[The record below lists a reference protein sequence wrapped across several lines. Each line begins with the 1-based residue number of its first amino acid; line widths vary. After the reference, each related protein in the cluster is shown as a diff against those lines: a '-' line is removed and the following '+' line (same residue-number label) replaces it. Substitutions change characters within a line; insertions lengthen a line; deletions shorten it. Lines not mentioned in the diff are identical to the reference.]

1 MKKRVYLL
9 SIALLTAVG
18 ILTEV
23 DAHADSIEGSSSMST
38 VNLVTPSESKTTDKS
53 VVDLEQ
59 PLLTKEV
66 SQEVTSQQD
75 VGSVGEESS
84 NTVDSPVPQESSKI
98 IGKTVI
104 QDMQYSSPSMSEGD
118 VSSNTEVSDRE
129 LAILAASAYDRDKN
143 DLKFINFDQFKTV
156 IGHSYASEVSNWKV
170 LD

>member
-1 MKKRVYLL
+1 M
-9 SIALLTAVG
+9 
-18 ILTEV
+18 
-23 DAHADSIEGSSSMST
+23 
-38 VNLVTPSESKTTDKS
+38 
-53 VVDLEQ
+53 
-59 PLLTKEV
+59 
-66 SQEVTSQQD
+66 
-75 VGSVGEESS
+75 
-84 NTVDSPVPQESSKI
+84 DSPVPQESSKI

-156 IGHSYASEVSNWKV
+156 IGYSYASEVSNWKV